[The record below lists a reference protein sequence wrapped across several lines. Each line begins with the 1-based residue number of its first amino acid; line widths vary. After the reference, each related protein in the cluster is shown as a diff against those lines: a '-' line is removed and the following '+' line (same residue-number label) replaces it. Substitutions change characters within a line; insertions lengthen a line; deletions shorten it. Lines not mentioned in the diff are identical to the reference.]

1 MPSNATNKNS
11 FIKISSG
18 KVSKNKDDIV
28 LSGESIIDPD
38 VFSKM
43 AKVEGSEAKLIKK
56 LNKVDNRKQD
66 SKPTNK
72 GIL

>member
-1 MPSNATNKNS
+1 MPSNVNNKNS

-38 VFSKM
+38 VFSEM
-43 AKVEGSEAKLIKK
+43 AKSEGSEAKLIKK

-66 SKPTNK
+66 SKSTNK
-72 GIL
+72 GFS

>member
-1 MPSNATNKNS
+1 MPSNISNKNS

-18 KVSKNKDDIV
+18 KVIKNTSDVV
-28 LSGESIIDPD
+28 LSGDSIIDPD